1 MNEDETM
8 NTENQFDQMAMD
20 DLVYGN
26 HHALNILLD
35 ILIEKGVISEQ
46 EFKDKLDEAVEAS
59 ENIEDVKIDVPEEV
73 EKALDNQE

>member
-1 MNEDETM
+1 MAEDM
-8 NTENQFDQMAMD
+8 KQDDQFEQMAVE

-46 EFKDKLDEAVEAS
+46 EFKDKLDSMVEES
-59 ENIEDVKIDVPEEV
+59 ESVEDVKIDVPSE
-73 EKALDNQE
+73 D

>member
-1 MNEDETM
+1 MEEQDNPAMQDQYE
-8 NTENQFDQMAMD
+8 QMATE

-46 EFKDKLDEAVEAS
+46 EFKDKLDAVIEES
-59 ENIEDVKIDVPEEV
+59 EEIENIKLEDIKTE
-73 EKALDNQE
+73 

>member
-1 MNEDETM
+1 MAEDM
-8 NTENQFDQMAMD
+8 KQQDDQFEQMAVE

-46 EFKDKLDEAVEAS
+46 EFKDKLDSMVEES
-59 ENIEDVKIDVPEEV
+59 ESVEDVKIDVPSE
-73 EKALDNQE
+73 D

>member
-1 MNEDETM
+1 MEEQDNMQEQYE
-8 NTENQFDQMAMD
+8 QMATE

-46 EFKDKLDEAVEAS
+46 EFKDKLDAVIEDS
-59 ENIEDVKIDVPEEV
+59 EEIEDVNLENIKTDAE
-73 EKALDNQE
+73 